1 MSESPSRKP
10 ASASTSAPSKSAA
23 KSLRTSTANG
33 HHSAAPSASAQA
45 KSEAAA
51 LKAQHASATRFNR
64 DVSWLKFNERVL
76 NQALDERNPLL
87 ERAKFLA
94 IFTSNLDEF
103 VQKRVAFLKSM
114 IEAGINPDAQQG
126 YTAQEVLKTIRRT
139 FEAMEEQQV
148 RCFDETIKPRLAEA
162 GIDLVN
168 LEALTDDE
176 RAWLDHWFTTNV
188 FPVLTPLAVD
198 EGHSIPFISNLSNNL
213 GVMLL
218 EPGEKEPVFSRVKIP
233 PGLPQWIRLPPAQRR
248 TGTDAAAALSAQ
260 GRGRFVYLPD
270 VIAANLDDVFPGLKV
285 VEVTPFR
292 VTRAAEWE
300 DERVDDD
307 GQSLLDEVTQ
317 SLKRRKF
324 LPVIRL
330 EVGRSASPGL
340 LRQLTRMMHIT
351 ADDVDQLQGLLDF
364 RCLYELADLPRPD
377 LKFAPWRP
385 IVPAAFRATRK
396 SIFDQIRKGDVLVHH
411 PYESFADST
420 ERFIRE
426 ASIDPAVLAIK
437 QTIYRTSRESPFIG
451 HLIKAAESGKQVAAL
466 VELRARFDESRNVG
480 LAQTLNKAGVHVA
493 YGVVGLKTHCKA
505 ALVVRKESDG
515 LRCYAHIGTGNYNP
529 STAGLYTDL
538 GLFTCNPHITSDVVH
553 LFNLLTGRSLKTDYQ
568 QLLVAPRSMKPNFL
582 KLIHEETRIAQLHAE
597 GKSPVGGRIVAKM
610 NALEDSAVID
620 ALYAA
625 SKAGVQIDLFVRGF
639 CTLRPGIPGLSDN
652 IRIFSIVGRFL
663 EHARVFYFGAGHADP
678 LAGHWYIGSADWM
691 SRNLDGR
698 VEAVCPVLEPKNRA
712 KLLRLFE
719 IMSQDRRNSSRLL
732 PDGRY
737 IPLTPDDTADES
749 SIAVRGMF
757 ETLMS
762 DALSS

>member
-1 MSESPSRKP
+1 MSDSPARKP
-10 ASASTSAPSKSAA
+10 ASAMNA
-23 KSLRTSTANG
+23 KSGAKSIATRPATNG
-33 HHSAAPSASAQA
+33 HAPSASSSPTKA
-45 KSEAAA
+45 ELAAA
-51 LKAQHASATRFNR
+51 LKAQHASPTRFNR
-64 DVSWLKFNERVL
+64 DISWLKFNERVL

-139 FEAMEEQQV
+139 FEEMEERQV
-148 RCFDETIKPRLAEA
+148 RCFEQTIKPRLAEA
-162 GIDLVN
+162 GIELLS
-168 LEALTDDE
+168 LEALTDEE
-176 RAWLDHWFTTNV
+176 RTWLDNWYITNV
-188 FPVLTPLAVD
+188 FPVVTPLAVD
-198 EGHSIPFISNLSNNL
+198 EAHTKPFISNLSNNL

-218 EPGEKEPVFSRVKIP
+218 EPGEKEPVFSRIKIP
-233 PGLPQWIRLPPAQRR
+233 PGLPQWIRLPRPSRKSS
-248 TGTDAAAALSAQ
+248 TDSAAALNSM

-270 VIAANLDDVFPGLKV
+270 VIAANLDEVFPGLKI

-307 GQSLLDEVTQ
+307 DQSLIDEVTQ
-317 SLKRRKF
+317 SLKRRRF
-324 LPVIRL
+324 LPIIRL

-351 ADDVDQLQGLLDF
+351 ADDVDQLYGLLDF

-426 ASIDPAVLAIK
+426 AASDPAVLAIK
-437 QTIYRTSRESPFIG
+437 QTIYRTSRESPFIA

-493 YGVVGLKTHCKA
+493 YGVVDLKTHCKA
-505 ALVVRKESDG
+505 ALVVRKEADG

-529 STAGLYTDL
+529 STAGTYTDL
-538 GLFTCNPHITSDVVH
+538 GLFTCNPQITSDVVH

-568 QLLVAPRSMKPNFL
+568 QLLVAPRSMKPGFL
-582 KLIHEETRIAQLHAE
+582 KLIAEETAIATLHAQ
-597 GKSPVGGRIVAKM
+597 GQSPVGGRIVAKM
-610 NALEDSAVID
+610 NALEDSAIID

-639 CTLRPGIPGLSDN
+639 CCLRPGIPGLSEN
-652 IRIFSIVGRFL
+652 IRIFSMVGRFL
-663 EHARVFYFGAGHADP
+663 EHARVFYFGAGQADP

-698 VEAVCPVLEPKNRA
+698 VEAVCPVLDAKNRG
-712 KLLRLFE
+712 KLLRIFE

-737 IPLTPDDTADES
+737 QPLTPDDAADES
-749 SIAVRGMF
+749 SIAVRGTF
-757 ETLMS
+757 EALMS